1 MFAGTGGPEDLEDL
15 GFGCAVDRDVED
27 DDLEAS
33 SLKDFD
39 DFDGLLVEGLE
50 VPLPFSEPSP
60 PLRPIGSAILFS
72 ELDVTLIYNQTLT
85 LNLHDKAPPYL
96 QVIPLGPD
104 SSTWPSTRSSLDI
117 LPT

>member
-1 MFAGTGGPEDLEDL
+1 MFTGTGGPEALEDS
-15 GFGCAVDRDVED
+15 GFGCAADRDVED

-33 SLKDFD
+33 SLNDFD
-39 DFDGLLVEGLE
+39 DFDGLLAEGLE
-50 VPLPFSEPSP
+50 VLLPFPELSP
-60 PLRPIGSAILFS
+60 PLRPIGSAILFF

-96 QVIPLGPD
+96 QVIPLDPD
-104 SSTWPSTRSSLDI
+104 SSTWQSTRSSLDI

>member
-1 MFAGTGGPEDLEDL
+1 MFAGTAGPEDLKDS

-50 VPLPFSEPSP
+50 VALPFSELSP
-60 PLRPIGSAILFS
+60 PLRPIGSAILFF

-85 LNLHDKAPPYL
+85 LNLHDKVPPYL
-96 QVIPLGPD
+96 QVIPLGPG

>member
-1 MFAGTGGPEDLEDL
+1 MFAGTGGSEDLEDS
-15 GFGCAVDRDVED
+15 GFGCAVDRGVED
-27 DDLEAS
+27 DDLETS

-50 VPLPFSEPSP
+50 VLLPFSELSP
-60 PLRPIGSAILFS
+60 PLRPTGFAILFF

-85 LNLHDKAPPYL
+85 LNLHNKAPPYL
-96 QVIPLGPD
+96 QVILLGPD
-104 SSTWPSTRSSLDI
+104 PSTWSSMRSSLDI